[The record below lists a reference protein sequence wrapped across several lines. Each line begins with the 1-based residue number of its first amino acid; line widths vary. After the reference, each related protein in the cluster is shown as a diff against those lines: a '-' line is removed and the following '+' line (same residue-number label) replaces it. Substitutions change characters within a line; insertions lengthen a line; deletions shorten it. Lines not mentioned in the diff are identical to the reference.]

1 MRKIDAVEKRSPREQ
16 VVFTAFA
23 KPRGKQK
30 GGRILKTT
38 ARHFKRMLRVGV
50 VAATL
55 VTCVAFAAPL
65 GLPPVL
71 VPADNPITPDKVKL
85 GDKLFHDTRFS
96 STGEVSC
103 ATCHDKDKGFTD
115 SLPVSE
121 GINKLRGTRNAPT
134 VINAA
139 YLHTQFWDGREPT
152 LEAQS
157 AQPFLNPVEMALPSH
172 EPILKIVRTDPE
184 YVDLFKKVFAKTG
197 NQITMRQVEQAL
209 ATFERTLVAGNS
221 PFDRYYF
228 GGDKKAM
235 TPSAIRGLDVFLNQG
250 RCVSCHVIEQT
261 QALFTDNRF
270 HMIGAAAQQ
279 MPKDLDELMA
289 AVEDVKK
296 KGTDIAVLSNGK
308 TSSLGRFAVTRDL
321 TDIGAFKTPTLRNIE
336 LTAPYLHDGS
346 LKTLEEVVQFY
357 NNGGRVK
364 DTDPVP
370 ELLSGGIRPL
380 NLSKEQEA
388 DLVEFLKALTSPEFV
403 HK

>member
-1 MRKIDAVEKRSPREQ
+1 MKSQ
-16 VVFTAFA
+16 VL
-23 KPRGKQK
+23 KQTL
-30 GGRILKTT
+30 RI
-38 ARHFKRMLRVGV
+38 GV
-50 VAATL
+50 IAATL
-55 VTCVAFAAPL
+55 TACVAFAAPL
-65 GLPPVL
+65 GLPPVP

-85 GDKLFHDTRFS
+85 GDKLFNDKRFS

-115 SLPVSE
+115 NLPVSE
-121 GINKLRGTRNAPT
+121 GINKLTGTRNAPT

-157 AQPFLNPVEMALPSH
+157 AGPFINPVEMALPSH
-172 EPILKIVRTDPE
+172 EPILKIVRSDSE
-184 YVDLFKKVFAKTG
+184 YVDLFKKAFGKAGAQV
-197 NQITMRQVEQAL
+197 TMKEVEQAI
-209 ATFERTLVAGNS
+209 ATFERTIISGNS

-235 TPSAIRGLDVFLNQG
+235 SPAAIRGLDVFINQG

-261 QALFTDNRF
+261 TALFTDNRF
-270 HMIGAAAQQ
+270 HMIGVSANQ
-279 MPKDLDELMA
+279 MPRNLDELA
-289 AVEDVKK
+289 TAVEDVKK
-296 KGTDIAVLSNGK
+296 RGADVAVLSSTK
-308 TSSLGRFAVTRDL
+308 TSALGRYAVSRDL

-346 LKTLEEVVQFY
+346 LKTLEEVVTFY

-364 DTDPVP
+364 ETDPEP

-380 NLSKEQEA
+380 NLSKAQEA

-403 HK
+403 KK